1 MTVTPLESFFVSS
14 RPNMMSFT
22 ASLSNRFGAW
32 QNRVRRYCART
43 QRSPHMVHD
52 VVDLGH
58 IDIALAECLPLVGQV
73 DVVLVCVIDDKE
85 RPRSSTRCIRGR
97 IALTNLYRSDFTFTI
112 QPSAKYSTTPSRG
125 LALASP
131 IAWATSSG
139 EWQIATV
146 SGRTKPP
153 ARVNVSS

>member
-1 MTVTPLESFFVSS
+1 MTKQL
-14 RPNMMSFT
+14 
-22 ASLSNRFGAW
+22 SLN
-32 QNRVRRYCART
+32 
-43 QRSPHMVHD
+43 
-52 VVDLGH
+52 
-58 IDIALAECLPLVGQV
+58 
-73 DVVLVCVIDDKE
+73 VVLVFSLVIAMGVAASAQNSVYYFPHVADGSFLFGTEFWFNNVQATPTDVTLNFYDE
-85 RPRSSTRCIRGR
+85 AGDPWIIDLRGSEGGGGQKR
-97 IALTNLYRSDFTFTI
+97 TFTFTI

-139 EWQIATV
+139 EWRIATV

>member
-43 QRSPHMVHD
+43 QQSPHVVHD

-73 DVVLVCVIDDKE
+73 DVVFVCVIDD
-85 RPRSSTRCIRGR
+85 
-97 IALTNLYRSDFTFTI
+97 
-112 QPSAKYSTTPSRG
+112 TPNR
-125 LALASP
+125 
-131 IAWATSSG
+131 
-139 EWQIATV
+139 QCR
-146 SGRTKPP
+146 RTC
-153 ARVNVSS
+153 

>member
-1 MTVTPLESFFVSS
+1 
-14 RPNMMSFT
+14 
-22 ASLSNRFGAW
+22 
-32 QNRVRRYCART
+32 
-43 QRSPHMVHD
+43 MVHD

-73 DVVLVCVIDDKE
+73 DVVFVCVIDDTASQIGNVAGLLKE

-112 QPSAKYSTTPSRG
+112 QPSAKYSTTPSCG